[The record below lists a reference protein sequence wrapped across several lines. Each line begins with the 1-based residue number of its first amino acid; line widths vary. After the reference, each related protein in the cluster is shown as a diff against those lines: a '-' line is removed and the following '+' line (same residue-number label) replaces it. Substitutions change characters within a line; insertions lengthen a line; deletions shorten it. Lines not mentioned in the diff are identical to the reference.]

1 LANLMKSLGADDALN
16 LDGGGSTT
24 MVAQMPGDDAPSV
37 RNAPSDGVQRP
48 VPNGLG
54 FVTAAPRSVCLRS
67 NYDFPAYPKLVKGN
81 TGDVVVT
88 AQCLLESVGFD
99 TGAGDPTGTMDT
111 ATSAAT
117 RSFQAA
123 IGLPVVGRVNA
134 ATWTALLSAGDTP
147 LLRIGSKGWAVER
160 VQRALTAALHRT
172 VVIDGDFGAQTEQA
186 VRDYQSSR
194 GLIPSGIVR
203 LGTWSALQ
211 SGE

>member
-1 LANLMKSLGADDALN
+1 LRDGVVVAPDNPRHPRTAIGFSADGTRVWLVTVDGRSDASVGMTYVELANLMKSLGADDALN

-147 LLRIGSKGWAVER
+147 LLRIGSKGW
-160 VQRALTAALHRT
+160 
-172 VVIDGDFGAQTEQA
+172 
-186 VRDYQSSR
+186 
-194 GLIPSGIVR
+194 P
-203 LGTWSALQ
+203 WSAC
-211 SGE
+211 SGR